1 MNILQAGL
9 RPEEQTKEELKDDS
23 HGDGQGLLAV
33 PGDDKDEDAKSE
45 SDKVNRFYRKDEEE
59 TKEGM

>member
-9 RPEEQTKEELKDDS
+9 RPEEQTKEELKDDI
-23 HGDGQGLLAV
+23 HGAGQGLLAV
-33 PGDDKDEDAKSE
+33 PADDKDADAKSD
-45 SDKVNRFYRKDEEE
+45 SDMVNSFYRKDEEE